1 LAVTETSPPR
11 PGFEV
16 AILERPVRTRS
27 DPSGHHAIEIT
38 VHRGYRPDAIRAHA
52 GIPLRIVFRREDD
65 NARSGRVVFSNP
77 RLDHRLLATGA
88 TTIDLPAPP
97 LGEIRFTCGMGRH
110 RGHIEIVDVRR
121 APILARLRDRL
132 NRLRAPLGRELILRI
147 CSLPV
152 FILVVVLA
160 GDAWVVI
167 TAADLTLVA
176 LVVLWLWA
184 FRSSRHPT

>member
-1 LAVTETSPPR
+1 VWDGP
-11 PGFEV
+11 
-16 AILERPVRTRS
+16 
-27 DPSGHHAIEIT
+27 
-38 VHRGYRPDAIRAHA
+38 
-52 GIPLRIVFRREDD
+52 
-65 NARSGRVVFSNP
+65 
-77 RLDHRLLATGA
+77 
-88 TTIDLPAPP
+88 
-97 LGEIRFTCGMGRH
+97 H

-160 GDAWVVI
+160 GDALVVI
-167 TAADLTLVA
+167 TAAGVALLA

-184 FRSSRHPT
+184 FRSSTHPT